1 MSGRSMLRYPVRGVL
16 AILLGAARSSAFLA
30 TFIAAVYAGV
40 CLGRTRLLPKLFPRL
55 PQQTWDAGVSPMLGC
70 MLCGFRCDP
79 CSPPI

>member
-30 TFIAAVYAGV
+30 SFIAAVYAGV
-40 CLGRTRLLPKLFPRL
+40 CLGRTRLLPKLFPRQ

-70 MLCGFRCDP
+70 MLCGFRCVP
-79 CSPPI
+79 